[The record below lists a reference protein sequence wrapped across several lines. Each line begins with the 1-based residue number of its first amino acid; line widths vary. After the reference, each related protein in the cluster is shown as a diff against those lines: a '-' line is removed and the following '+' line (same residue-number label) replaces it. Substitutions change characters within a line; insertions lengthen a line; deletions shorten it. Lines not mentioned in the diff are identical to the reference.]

1 MSANP
6 LLVVAPVSGPLS
18 SAEADSLGRCESVI
32 EKGLKTFYEVG
43 GALAEIRESHLYRV
57 EYATF
62 EDYCRERWGMARRTA
77 YQLMDAAEV
86 VENVRNCAQTIPSNE
101 AQARELAPFEPEIQK
116 AIWQVALKTAPTND
130 KGEPA
135 VTAAHI
141 KSVADVLTDLVATG
155 GLDDGSGEIKPLGTL
170 VDAAITEETYER
182 LMRQK
187 EYIKTKVA
195 ANHIESDGDEWYTP
209 DEYIQSA
216 RTVLGTIDLD
226 PATTNVAQEIIA
238 AKKFYTK
245 NDDGLTKRWFG
256 TIWLN
261 PPYSYPLVEQFTAHA
276 INQYQKGNVKAGIV
290 LTNNCTDAA
299 WFQALIERFPVCFT
313 RGRISF
319 WQPNQKSFAA
329 RQGQVFFYM
338 GKHADRFIEEF
349 SQYGPVLIK
358 A

>member
-1 MSANP
+1 MKTVIKITDVS
-6 LLVVAPVSGPLS
+6 LLSVEESEHLQ
-18 SAEADSLGRCESVI
+18 RCESVI
-32 EKGLKTFYEVG
+32 KGGLDTFYAVG
-43 GALAEIRESHLYRV
+43 SALAEIREARLYR
-57 EYATF
+57 EAYATF
-62 EDYCRERWGMARRTA
+62 EDYCQGKWAMGRRYA
-77 YQLMDAAEV
+77 NQLIGAAEV
-86 VENVRNCAQTIPSNE
+86 VASLGAMAPIPE
-101 AQARELAPFEPEIQK
+101 TERQARELTHVDPELQK
-116 AIWQVALKTAPTND
+116 AVWQITLETAPRD
-130 KGEPA
+130 DEGKPV
-135 VTAAHI
+135 VTASHI
-141 KSVADVLTDLVATG
+141 KSVASVVKGIVESG
-155 GLDDGSGEIKPLGTL
+155 GLDDGTGEVKPLGVL
-170 VDAAITEETYER
+170 VDAAVTEETYER

-187 EYIKTKVA
+187 EYVKTKVA

-226 PATTNVAQEIIA
+226 PATTSVAQEIVA

-245 NDDGLTKRWFG
+245 DDDGLTKRWFG
-256 TIWLN
+256 TVWLN
-261 PPYSYPLVEQFTAHA
+261 PPYSYPLVEQFTTHA